1 MKIKVSYILK
11 VEEELDVTP
20 EELWAIYK
28 RTARGDAILPKERT
42 CQKLYFNEEV
52 KEEFDKWW
60 KLTHCKGGK

>member
-28 RTARGDAILPKERT
+28 RTELGNTILPKERT

-52 KEEFDKWW
+52 KKEFDKWW
-60 KLTHCKGGK
+60 KSTHCKGGK